1 MRFSDGSERKVS
13 KRLGQE
19 LRSEEGSAVVEF
31 VLLALPLLI
40 PITMYLSAVQSNSNI
55 NRDLHNLARQSAR
68 AFITSP
74 SESYEEARMQSV
86 VNQFVIRVFVPNG
99 IHETPVL
106 NVQCSATPCLTP
118 EGRVK
123 VTASIIHQSGTFAG
137 ALRFIATPQ
146 MVFSASD
153 TQIVDAWR

>member
-1 MRFSDGSERKVS
+1 MRFSDGIERKVS

-31 VLLALPLLI
+31 VLLALPLFI

-106 NVQCSATPCLTP
+106 NVQCSATPC
-118 EGRVK
+118 RR
-123 VTASIIHQSGTFAG
+123 TA
-137 ALRFIATPQ
+137 P
-146 MVFSASD
+146 
-153 TQIVDAWR
+153 